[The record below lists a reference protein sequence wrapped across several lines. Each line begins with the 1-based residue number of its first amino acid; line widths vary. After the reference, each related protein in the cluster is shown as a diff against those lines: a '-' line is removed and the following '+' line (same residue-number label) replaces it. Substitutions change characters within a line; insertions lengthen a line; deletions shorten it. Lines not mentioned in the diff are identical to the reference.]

1 MSVRNFKAWGLAAI
15 LLVCTANAVASSPA
29 SIPASDFFRWP
40 SVNGVT
46 LSPSG
51 KQLALIINS
60 ASGRKGLAVADVD
73 NPTRFRGI
81 AQFEDADVRSLRWVN
96 DQRLVFDAVDL
107 QSGLGEQQGS
117 GLYAVNADGSDFVWL
132 VERNGKYR
140 SVGVPAKR
148 PLPARYWLHSTL
160 LDGSDDVLV
169 NRFDYPENSRVANLT
184 LMRLNT
190 KTMSTRAVVNFT
202 PRGAQGWVVD
212 PSGQPQ
218 AVMSGD
224 DKTTVSVHLRGQ
236 DADSWPIIH
245 KFDAV
250 DPAPGAFEPV
260 SVDREGRLYVKSRQ
274 NNPEKTWA
282 LYRYDSKANGLEVQP
297 VLTVKGFDFDG
308 GLKYDGVSKELLGVN
323 LVSDAPGTVWF
334 HDEMKKVQESI
345 DKLLPSTTNLIQCTR
360 CLGAPV
366 MVVRASS
373 DRQSPVYFLYSRS
386 NNKLQLIGASRPWL
400 DSTQMAEMDFVR
412 IKARDGQDVPT
423 YITKPKGKGPFPAVL
438 LIHGGPYVRGF
449 EWDFNP
455 EAQFLASRGYLVIK
469 PEYRGSTGYGDTH
482 FRSGWKQWG
491 LKMQDD
497 MTDTVKWAIEKGL
510 ADPKRVAIAGGSYG
524 GYAAMMGLVREPGL
538 FKAGLNWV
546 GVTDIGLMYS
556 IGWSDFLDSTWSRYG
571 MPKLI
576 GDAKAD
582 AAQIEQTSPLK
593 QASKIKQPVFMAYGE
608 DDLRVPLPHGTRM
621 RDALK
626 ESGNNQVEWVQYENE
641 GHGFLLE
648 KNRVDFY
655 TRMERFLQKHLQ

>member
-1 MSVRNFKAWGLAAI
+1 MSWMFFKPSFLAA
-15 LLVCTANAVASSPA
+15 LMLTGAASALAAKPD
-29 SIPASDFFRWP
+29 SIPVSDFFRWP
-40 SVNGVT
+40 AVNAVS

-51 KQLALIINS
+51 KQLALIISS
-60 ASGRKGLAVADVD
+60 ASGRKGLAVADVHT
-73 NPTRFRGI
+73 PTRFRGI
-81 AQFEDADVRSLRWVN
+81 AQFEDADVRSFRWVN

-117 GLYAVNADGSDFVWL
+117 GLYAVNADGSDFLWL

-140 SVGVPAKR
+140 SVGVPARR

-160 LDGSDDVLV
+160 NDGSDDVLV

-190 KTMSTRAVVNFT
+190 KTMATRAVVSFS

-212 PSGQPQ
+212 PAGQPQ

-236 DADSWPIIH
+236 EADHWPVIH
-245 KFDAV
+245 RFDAV
-250 DPAPGAFEPV
+250 DPAAGAFEPV
-260 SVDREGRLYVKSRQ
+260 SVDREGRLYVKARQ
-274 NNPEKTWA
+274 NNAEKTWA
-282 LYRYDSKANGLEVQP
+282 LYRYDRKSGGLEASP

-308 GLKYDGVSKELLGVN
+308 GLKYDGASQDLLGVN

-334 HDEMKKVQESI
+334 HEEMKQVQAAI
-345 DKLLPSTTNLIQCTR
+345 DKQLPSTTNLIQCTR
-360 CLGAPV
+360 CLDASFL
-366 MVVRASS
+366 VVRASS
-373 DRQSPVYFLYSRS
+373 DRRSPVYFLYNRS
-386 NNKLQLIGASRPWL
+386 SNKLQLIGASRPWL
-400 DSTQMAEMDFVR
+400 DSAQMAEMDFVR
-412 IKARDGQDVPT
+412 IKARDGQEVPT
-423 YITKPKGKGPFPAVL
+423 YITKPQGKGPFPTLL

-455 EAQFLASRGYLVIK
+455 EAQFFASRGYLVIK

-482 FRSGWKQWG
+482 FRNGWKQWG

-497 MTDTVKWAIEKGL
+497 MTDAVRWAIDKGL

-524 GYAAMMGLVREPGL
+524 GYAAMMGLVREPEL

-582 AAQIEQTSPLK
+582 ASQFEQTSPLK
-593 QASKIKQPVFMAYGE
+593 QAQKIKQPVFMAYGE
-608 DDLRVPLPHGTRM
+608 DDLRVPLPHGTRL

-626 ESGNNQVEWVQYENE
+626 ESGNTQVEWLQYENE

-648 KNRVDFY
+648 KNRTDFY
-655 TRMERFLQKHLQ
+655 TRMERFLRKHLQ

>member
-1 MSVRNFKAWGLAAI
+1 MSLKFLKPSHFAALLLALASS
-15 LLVCTANAVASSPA
+15 AMASSPA

-40 SVNGVT
+40 AVNGVA

-51 KQLALIINS
+51 KQLALIISS
-60 ASGRKGLAVADVD
+60 AAGRKGLAVADVD

-81 AQFEDADVRSLRWVN
+81 AQFEDADVRSFRWVN

-117 GLYAVNADGSDFVWL
+117 GLYAVNADGSEFLWL

-160 LDGSDDVLV
+160 NDGSDDVLV
-169 NRFDYPENSRVANLT
+169 YRFDYPENIRVATLT

-190 KTMSTRAVVNFT
+190 KTMTTRAMASSV
-202 PRGAQGWVVD
+202 PRGAQVWVVD
-212 PSGQPQ
+212 PSGLPQ
-218 AVMSGD
+218 AIVSGD

-236 DADSWPIIH
+236 DADNWPVIH
-245 KFDAV
+245 QFDVV

-260 SVDREGRLYVKSRQ
+260 SVDREGQLYVKARQ
-274 NNPEKTWA
+274 NNAEKTWA
-282 LYRYDSKANGLEVQP
+282 LYRYDRKAGGLESQP

-308 GLKYDGVSKELLGVN
+308 SLKYDGGTKDLLGIN
-323 LVSDAPGTVWF
+323 LVSDAPGTVWL
-334 HDEMKKVQESI
+334 HDEMKQLQVAI
-345 DKLLPSTTNLIQCTR
+345 DKQLPNTTNLIQCSR
-360 CLGAPV
+360 CLGASV
-366 MVVRASS
+366 VVVRASS
-373 DRQSPVYFLYSRS
+373 DRQSPVYFLYNRS
-386 NNKLQLIGASRPWL
+386 TSKLQLIGASRPWL
-400 DSTQMAEMDFVR
+400 DSAQMAEMDFVR

-497 MTDTVKWAIEKGL
+497 MTDAVKWAIERGL

-524 GYAAMMGLVREPGL
+524 GYAAMMGLVREPEL

-571 MPKLI
+571 MPKLV
-576 GDAKAD
+576 GDRKAD
-582 AAQIEQTSPLK
+582 ADQLERTSPLK
-593 QASKIKQPVFMAYGE
+593 QASKIRQPVFMAYGE

-626 ESGNNQVEWVQYENE
+626 ESGNTQVEWVQYENE